1 MQTWSSLT
9 IGVGTTP
16 IEALKNHL
24 LVMQDRAVRSRRGL
38 SDIEAKLS
46 QVELVYADA
55 IREGKTL

>member
-1 MQTWSSLT
+1 M
-9 IGVGTTP
+9 GVGTTP

-24 LVMQDRAVRSRRGL
+24 LVMRDRAVRSRRGL